1 MSGRTHELS
10 DRLTDGHANDEPSM
24 VAPEG
29 AFGALEEKSFKTF
42 ECSRGAEF
50 AKEGHL
56 FSLAELV
63 RLSSGRLTEL
73 VTPLLSYRRSRA
85 DASQPAGALIIESS
99 RGGLLREKYGR
110 AAGCHT
116 NWHICVRAER
126 KLADRIKPLR
136 SAAFFKGFPFQQRQR
151 ARKKLIAIFCK
162 HRSRAGQSPQE
173 SPSPASLG
181 RRAYSSARRRK

>member
-29 AFGALEEKSFKTF
+29 AFGASEEKSFKTF

-73 VTPLLSYRRSRA
+73 VTPLLSCRRSRA
-85 DASQPAGALIIESS
+85 VASQPASRCAHHRELSRRASS
-99 RGGLLREKYGR
+99 RKIWPSGR
-110 AAGCHT
+110 LPH
-116 NWHICVRAER
+116 
-126 KLADRIKPLR
+126 
-136 SAAFFKGFPFQQRQR
+136 
-151 ARKKLIAIFCK
+151 
-162 HRSRAGQSPQE
+162 
-173 SPSPASLG
+173 
-181 RRAYSSARRRK
+181 